1 VGTKLKNVCSR
12 IEWDLSWEICVLC
25 YVQSRRS
32 PALINTCQM
41 LDSPHT
47 SAPMLMRGNT
57 SPTTRSP
64 PHRSQSPKSIGKAT
78 GTSRQSQRTPCLLI
92 NVPTTDRRQ
101 QHKCPPD
108 TLVEG
113 DSKRQK
119 VWGVETDSTR
129 TIRLAG
135 QLGADPTHTHT
146 HKRQQK
152 PNRHKNRRHRD
163 SGPYAGRRMDNGA
176 HASRR

>member
-1 VGTKLKNVCSR
+1 MRRRGCSKFGRRDNYRHLGGHQGPDVGTKLKNVCSR

-32 PALINTCQM
+32 PAFINTCQM

-78 GTSRQSQRTPCLLI
+78 GTSRQSQRTPD
-92 NVPTTDRRQ
+92 TT
-101 QHKCPPD
+101 
-108 TLVEG
+108 VG
-113 DSKRQK
+113 SASKRQK
-119 VWGVETDSTR
+119 VRDFQPQVIADESTAS
-129 TIRLAG
+129 TNEFKT
-135 QLGADPTHTHT
+135 PTVSNT
-146 HKRQQK
+146 RS
-152 PNRHKNRRHRD
+152 PR
-163 SGPYAGRRMDNGA
+163 Y
-176 HASRR
+176 